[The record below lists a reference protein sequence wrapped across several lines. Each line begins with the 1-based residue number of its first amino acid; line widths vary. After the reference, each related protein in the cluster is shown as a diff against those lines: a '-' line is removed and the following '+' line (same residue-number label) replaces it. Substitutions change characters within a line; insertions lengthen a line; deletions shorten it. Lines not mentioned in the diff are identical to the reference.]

1 MGSALRRRLQLLVS
15 GAHEAACGARRYM
28 VARSSLVLSVA
39 DEAGEPSEDGREA
52 TRPLSLQQSH
62 ELLVGAPAV
71 QSPNE
76 GPVAV
81 CCCCAPMLDKQHS
94 SVLLLCYD
102 AWPMPVRIGSD
113 PGCRGVDDR
122 LSGASRAALPN
133 CCIGPFT
140 APLKPSCRV

>member
-94 SVLLLCYD
+94 SVLLLCSH
-102 AWPMPVRIGSD
+102 AGLAAQQCAVAVLRCVAHACQNRLRSRLQR
-113 PGCRGVDDR
+113 CR
-122 LSGASRAALPN
+122 
-133 CCIGPFT
+133 
-140 APLKPSCRV
+140 